1 MLRTKNKRLV
11 KRFHDS
17 LEINYLTVGTEFLSL
32 GSEEYEE
39 TLGKLLLYYCTTQ
52 KSQRH
57 LQHGR

>member
-11 KRFHDS
+11 KRFHDT
-17 LEINYLTVGTEFLSL
+17 LEIKLFDCRYRIAKPW
-32 GSEEYEE
+32 EYEE

-52 KSQRH
+52 KSQQH